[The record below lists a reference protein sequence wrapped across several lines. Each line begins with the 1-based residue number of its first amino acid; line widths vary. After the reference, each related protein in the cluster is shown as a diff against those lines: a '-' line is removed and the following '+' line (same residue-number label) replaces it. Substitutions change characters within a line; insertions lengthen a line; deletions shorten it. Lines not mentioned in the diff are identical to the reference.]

1 MLDWALVGKGWWG
14 QQKGGGGDGSGR
26 EKSTTEGIGV
36 DNERDELEADGK
48 IVVVPLVASLR

>member
-1 MLDWALVGKGWWG
+1 MVGKGWWG